1 MVREQHQRLTEILH
15 GCAWRDVLNSG
26 QQRAYLDAVLE
37 VLDFFQITEPH
48 LAPGQP
54 TRRQR
59 FMHYSRLLAQ
69 AFTLCPTAPDVQD
82 LLPDIQFFEAV
93 RTYREKLTADA
104 DEEQGLATEADVRLL
119 IEQLNAQAVAADGI
133 IDIYDAVGLTRP
145 DLSHLDDE
153 FIARMQASRH
163 PHLAIEALR
172 QAMTKEI
179 REAHPGNI
187 TRQQTFT
194 EKMKAV
200 MNRYTN
206 GLLTSA
212 QVIEELV
219 KVAREVSADRER
231 ARKLGLTEDELAFY
245 DAVAANPSAVE
256 EMGTG
261 ILAQIAK
268 ALVEQVRN
276 DVTIDWKVREQAR
289 DRIRAKVKR
298 LLRRFGYPPDRQPE
312 AIERVLKQTEV
323 KAEEWA

>member
-1 MVREQHQRLTEILH
+1 
-15 GCAWRDVLNSG
+15 
-26 QQRAYLDAVLE
+26 
-37 VLDFFQITEPH
+37 
-48 LAPGQP
+48 
-54 TRRQR
+54 
-59 FMHYSRLLAQ
+59 
-69 AFTLCPTAPDVQD
+69 
-82 LLPDIQFFEAV
+82 
-93 RTYREKLTADA
+93 
-104 DEEQGLATEADVRLL
+104 
-119 IEQLNAQAVAADGI
+119 
-133 IDIYDAVGLTRP
+133 
-145 DLSHLDDE
+145 
-153 FIARMQASRH
+153 
-163 PHLAIEALR
+163 
-172 QAMTKEI
+172 
-179 REAHPGNI
+179 
-187 TRQQTFT
+187 
-194 EKMKAV
+194 

-219 KVAREVSADRER
+219 KVAREISADRER
-231 ARKLGLTEDELAFY
+231 ARELGLTEDEPAFY

-256 EMGTG
+256 EMGKG

>member
-1 MVREQHQRLTEILH
+1 MNRLTTGIWPPTTPH
-15 GCAWRDVLNSG
+15 SCA
-26 QQRAYLDAVLE
+26 
-37 VLDFFQITEPH
+37 
-48 LAPGQP
+48 
-54 TRRQR
+54 
-59 FMHYSRLLAQ
+59 
-69 AFTLCPTAPDVQD
+69 
-82 LLPDIQFFEAV
+82 
-93 RTYREKLTADA
+93 
-104 DEEQGLATEADVRLL
+104 
-119 IEQLNAQAVAADGI
+119 
-133 IDIYDAVGLTRP
+133 
-145 DLSHLDDE
+145 
-153 FIARMQASRH
+153 
-163 PHLAIEALR
+163 
-172 QAMTKEI
+172 
-179 REAHPGNI
+179 
-187 TRQQTFT
+187 

-219 KVAREVSADRER
+219 KVAREISADRER
-231 ARKLGLTEDELAFY
+231 ARELGLTEDELAFY
-245 DAVAANPSAVE
+245 DAVVAANPSAVE
-256 EMGTG
+256 EMGKG